1 MDNISTNLSPERK
14 ATAATTGQ
22 TTDAAAAAKEKKL
35 KKACADFESMLVYQ
49 MLKTMRQTIPKDGF
63 LKSSQGRQ
71 TYEMLLDQKLATEL
85 SSKGEGLGL
94 QTMIYKQLTGAN
106 LKKD

>member
-1 MDNISTNLSPERK
+1 MANISTNLSPELK
-14 ATAATTGQ
+14 ATAAATTGQ
-22 TTDAAAAAKEKKL
+22 STDAAAKEKKL

-49 MLKTMRQTIPKDGF
+49 LLKTMRQTIPKDGL

-71 TYEMLLDQKLATEL
+71 TYEMMLDQKLATEL
-85 SSKGEGLGL
+85 TNKGEGLGL
-94 QTMIYKQLTGAN
+94 QTRIYKQLTGAN